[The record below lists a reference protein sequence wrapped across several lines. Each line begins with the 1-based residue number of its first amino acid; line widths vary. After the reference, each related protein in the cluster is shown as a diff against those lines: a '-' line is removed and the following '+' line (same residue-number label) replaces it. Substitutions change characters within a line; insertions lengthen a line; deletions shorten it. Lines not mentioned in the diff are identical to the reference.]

1 LSDIASSAG
10 SSPDDDRHDREDLIV
25 WGAPVPVLPRFAVG
39 RTPDAPPELSV
50 SAVLA
55 CAMLS
60 FSCPGLLP
68 LRPILPASAA
78 SIIDKVLSMI
88 AIRPVQPGGPEV
100 LAIDTYANPVP
111 GPDEILVTTEAIGV
125 NYIDVYHRSGRY
137 PQSTPIPLGQEGA
150 GVIAEVGMGVTNLRV
165 GERVAWCGV
174 PGSYATLVVVPAAKA
189 VPVPEVIGPRLA
201 AALLLQGLTAHYL
214 ATSTF
219 PLRSGH
225 TALIHAGGG
234 GGGLLLV
241 QLAKRAGARV
251 LATTST
257 AAKATLIRSLGA
269 DEVIFYDGF
278 PAEAKR
284 ITGGR
289 GVDVVYDS
297 VGATTFAGSLDSLA
311 PRGLLA
317 LYGQSS
323 GPVGAVDP
331 QLLAAKGSLFLTR
344 PTLKD
349 YTLTRAEL
357 LTRTDDLFAR
367 IQAKELSV
375 RIDRT
380 FPLALAADAH
390 RVLESRASSGKILLI
405 P

>member
-1 LSDIASSAG
+1 
-10 SSPDDDRHDREDLIV
+10 
-25 WGAPVPVLPRFAVG
+25 
-39 RTPDAPPELSV
+39 
-50 SAVLA
+50 
-55 CAMLS
+55 
-60 FSCPGLLP
+60 
-68 LRPILPASAA
+68 
-78 SIIDKVLSMI
+78 MI

-100 LAIDTYANPVP
+100 LTVATYATPAP
-111 GPDEILVTTEAIGV
+111 GPDEVLVTAEAIGV
-125 NYIDVYHRSGRY
+125 NFIDVYHRAGRY
-137 PQSTPIPLGQEGA
+137 PQPSPIPLGQEGA
-150 GVIAEVGMGVTNLRV
+150 GVIAQVGSGVTNLRV

-174 PGSYATLVVVPAAKA
+174 PGSYATQVVIPAAKA
-189 VPVPEVIGPRLA
+189 VPVPEQIGPLLA
-201 AALLLQGLTAHYL
+201 AAVLLQGLTAHYL

-219 PLRSGH
+219 PLRPGH
-225 TALIHAGGG
+225 TALIHAAGGG
-234 GGGLLLV
+234 VGLLLV

-251 LATTST
+251 LATTSSS
-257 AAKATLIRSLGA
+257 AKAALIRSLGA

-289 GVDVVYDS
+289 GVDVAYDS

-323 GPVGAVDP
+323 GAVAAIDP

-349 YTLTRAEL
+349 YTLTRTEL
-357 LTRTDDLFAR
+357 RTRTDDLFAR
-367 IQAKELSV
+367 IQAQELSV

-380 FPLALAADAH
+380 LPLELAADAH
-390 RVLESRASSGKILLI
+390 RALESRATSGKILLI